1 VNRQLVTLLAMILAA
16 GFAARDVAAQPVS
29 RAPRV
34 GLLHWS
40 SPEMGRLAAGEFRE
54 GMRSLGWIDGST
66 ILIEDRFANGDATRL
81 SANAAELVAAKVD
94 VIVAIDSAPARAARQ
109 ATSAIPIVMT
119 SGDPIGLGLV
129 ASLARPGG
137 NVTGLSAMWPDVVA
151 KQLQTLKEAVPGIS
165 KIGVLLQQ
173 DSPGHAQ
180 LMTELERAAPN
191 LGVSLLP
198 VVVGTDRDL
207 PLLFEE
213 MTAAGADA
221 YFVLNEPRTDAMRG
235 DITALA
241 LRHRLPGA
249 AQTRRYVDPGFVDP
263 GLLVSY
269 GVNLSAI
276 HRRLALFVDKI
287 LKGANPADLPVEQP
301 TTFELVV
308 NLKTAKALGLTIP
321 YQILA
326 RADEVIE

>member
-1 VNRQLVTLLAMILAA
+1 M
-16 GFAARDVAAQPVS
+16 
-29 RAPRV
+29 
-34 GLLHWS
+34 
-40 SPEMGRLAAGEFRE
+40 
-54 GMRSLGWIDGST
+54 
-66 ILIEDRFANGDATRL
+66 
-81 SANAAELVAAKVD
+81 
-94 VIVAIDSAPARAARQ
+94 IVAIDSAPARAARQ
-109 ATSAIPIVMT
+109 AASEIPIVMT
-119 SGDPIGLGLV
+119 SGDPIGWGLV
-129 ASLARPGG
+129 ASLSRPGG
-137 NVTGLSAMWPDVVA
+137 NVTGLSTMWPDLVA
-151 KQLQTLKEAVPGIS
+151 KQLQTLKEALPVVS
-165 KIGVLLQQ
+165 KIGVLLRQ

-198 VVVGTDRDL
+198 VVVGADREL
-207 PLLFEE
+207 PLLFDE

-235 DITALA
+235 DITAFA

-249 AQTRRYVDPGFVDP
+249 AQTRRYVDVDP

-269 GVNLSAI
+269 GVDLSAI

-287 LKGANPADLPVEQP
+287 LKGAKPADLPVEQP

-308 NLKTAKALGLTIP
+308 NLKTAKALGLTVP
-321 YQILA
+321 PSILA

>member
-1 VNRQLVTLLAMILAA
+1 VNRRLVAFLAVVFVA
-16 GFAARDVAAQPVS
+16 GVTAREVAAQPVS
-29 RAPRV
+29 GVPRV
-34 GLLHWS
+34 GLLHW
-40 SPEMGRLAAGEFRE
+40 PAAEFGKLAAGEFRE
-54 GMRSLGWIDGST
+54 GMQSLGWIEGNT
-66 ILIEDRFANGDATRL
+66 ISIEDRFANGDSARL
-81 SANAAELVAAKVD
+81 SANAAEFVTAKVD

-137 NVTGLSAMWPDVVA
+137 NVTGLSVMWPDVVA
-151 KQLQTLKEAVPGIS
+151 KQLQTLKEAVPRVS

-180 LMTELERAAPN
+180 LMTELERVAPN
-191 LGVSLLP
+191 LGVSLLR
-198 VVVGTDRDL
+198 VVVDRDL
-207 PLLFEE
+207 PRLFDE

-221 YFVLNEPRTDAMRG
+221 YFVLNEPRTDAMRD

-263 GLLVSY
+263 GLLLSY

-276 HRRLALFVDKI
+276 HRRLAFFVDKI
-287 LKGANPADLPVEQP
+287 LKGAKPADLPVEQP

-308 NLKTAKALGLTIP
+308 NLKTANALGLTIP

>member
-1 VNRQLVTLLAMILAA
+1 MKRLLLLLALILVEVAPPGRA
-16 GFAARDVAAQPVS
+16 AAQQVPGV
-29 RAPRV
+29 PRV
-34 GLLHWS
+34 GLLSWAS
-40 SPEMGRLAAGEFRE
+40 SELGRLAAGEFRE
-54 GMRSLGWIDGST
+54 GMRSLGWIEGSNVS
-66 ILIEDRFANGDATRL
+66 IEDRFANGDAARL
-81 SANAAELVAAKVD
+81 SANAAEFVAAKAD
-94 VIVAIDSAPARAARQ
+94 VIVAIDSAPAGAARQ
-109 ATSAIPIVMT
+109 TTSAIPIVMT

-129 ASLARPGG
+129 ASLARHGG
-137 NVTGLSAMWPDVVA
+137 NVTGLSGMSPDLVA
-151 KQLQTLKEAVPGIS
+151 KQLQTLKEAVPDVS
-165 KIGVLLQQ
+165 KIGVLLRQ
-173 DSPGHAQ
+173 DSPIHAQ

-207 PLLFEE
+207 PLLFDE

-269 GVNLSAI
+269 GVNLSAL
-276 HRRLALFVDKI
+276 HRRLAIFVDKS
-287 LKGANPADLPVEQP
+287 LKGAKPADLPVEQP
-301 TTFELVV
+301 TAFELVV
-308 NLKTAKALGLTIP
+308 NLKTAKALGLEIP
-321 YQILA
+321 RHVLA
-326 RADEVIE
+326 LADEVIE